1 MKKIIVLLS
10 AMAMAFSMADAQ
22 SLSTW
27 KQQKRFIDAAAKDSV
42 GKIGKRGTISFGGS
56 VNEMNNGSMSE
67 ELSGGAWAEFSMA
80 AYKNRYHNFG
90 IDVSVPINYNNF
102 NTDGKDTLLDSTIDY
117 NRLDIPVQ
125 IKPYL
130 KYAFSKNLVVAPFVF
145 ASVGMSYNDVDMKA
159 TDGTSLYKDNSF
171 ELMYNFGGGA
181 ELQIYKFIALTPKVT
196 YTKVS
201 GMDKVTQDNEFGYGT
216 GVFGGINEGWEI
228 SLEHAVQLVKGW
240 TLLAE
245 YAYNFDNEG
254 FAQDDIKAHIVKFG
268 FRFGY

>member
-10 AMAMAFSMADAQ
+10 VMAMAFSMADAQ

-42 GKIGKRGTISFGGS
+42 GKIGKRGTVSFGGS
-56 VNEMNNGSMSE
+56 VNEMNNGNMSE

-102 NTDGKDTLLDSTIDY
+102 NTDGKNDLEGSLDY

-145 ASVGMSYNDVDMKA
+145 ASVGMSYNDVDIKSE
-159 TDGTSLYKDNSF
+159 GESIYKDNSF

-201 GMDKVTQDNEFGYGT
+201 GMDDVDTDWGT

-228 SLEHAVQLVKGW
+228 SLELAVQLVKGW